1 MNINFFAT
9 TFGLIGWVGD
19 KILKKIF
26 SFLVFVDSVIYNFIR
41 YVYEIFIT
49 LTKVNLFGVEDYK
62 ELVNRIYVILG
73 LIMLFILAYSLL
85 KAVINPDNF
94 AKGELSFPK
103 LIQNVVVSL
112 VIIAFLPTVFELAFN
127 VQNSLLN
134 KGTVSSLILGTNT
147 SSNDSDKKTY
157 SLNNAGNL
165 FAYETFKG
173 FYGPDSAKCQDLG
186 ETDEDKCRDA
196 IEANNTTLG
205 EVDRLVNPDSDEQ
218 RGESFA
224 QYMKFSELAADGDA
238 GFHYYFPLS
247 TIAGIYVL
255 YLMINFCFDIALRS
269 VKLAFYQI
277 IAPIPVICRVIPGGK
292 LKDVFSKWLQ
302 QVIGL
307 FIEVFVRIG
316 AMSFGVLMLNLL
328 KDNLSKIDTNTLTFT
343 QTGLLYAF
351 IVMAM
356 VMFIKKIPEV
366 LSKIFPFDT
375 SGMKLGIRERLA
387 AGGGLMAGAA
397 LGTGVGLMAKKI
409 AATGQNVR
417 NAKGIGGKAK
427 ALGAGVITGGAAV
440 ATGMLRG
447 GYKARG
453 AKNFTDMRK
462 ASAGGVDA
470 TMKTGEKIKGT
481 VDKYKAE
488 GKILPGVPGAFQNAG
503 VIASGFISDKW
514 GGVKSY
520 LGIGDSF
527 DALQG
532 EKNTYKPFLDEDD
545 KVGNNADDLITR
557 EAISQNAALTL
568 ASGGPYMSL
577 DAMHEHLD
585 IMRKSNVQSLIGRS
599 VKDFDGNE
607 MVINSELDYSNYL
620 ANLKNQLSTSE
631 RNLKKYLKVYAF
643 QENGLEKM
651 QTNIDKKLGKYQA
664 LHSDEILKS
673 VAQNTG
679 IVASAGSPC
688 IRSLDDM
695 KMELDTIS
703 FNSVN
708 GKTVKDF
715 NGNDVVINDQSQYN
729 DYINKL
735 QTQYNDAKD
744 KVTNYLNTQAMK
756 DAQLNFGG
764 GDKQRW
770 NKIVS
775 SQANVNNLLK
785 ENLSAIAAL
794 YEKYMP
800 AGTTPL
806 TELSGPDAFDAF
818 DNLITMMK
826 NRNIDIDAE
835 FEKLQRA
842 NKSGGNDN
850 K

>member
-1 MNINFFAT
+1 MNINFFAS

-19 KILKKIF
+19 KILEKIF

-375 SGMKLGIRERLA
+375 SGMKLGIREKLA

-427 ALGAGVITGGAAV
+427 ALGAGVVTGGAAV

-470 TMKTGEKIKGT
+470 TMQTGEKIKGT
-481 VDKYKAE
+481 VDRYKAE
-488 GKILPGVPGAFQNAG
+488 GKILPGITGAPHNAG
-503 VIASGFISDKW
+503 VIIGGFVGDKW
-514 GGVKSY
+514 DKAKTY
-520 LGIGDSF
+520 LGLSDGIQALQEEQSVIQEGMNFKKKLFDLVADDSKVLTYQGLKKNAQEKDIDSYIKNIETEISALGFTQKDSQGYFKILANGNKEYYKDAQGNLIKDLTYTATLRKTAEIQQYDDAIKAASLMVIHDKLENDDGRFKAVLEASEVYKKQNAGNPNISELSKWENLDATQYQALQDALSSNDAQSIKRVLDAFEGDSS
-527 DALQG
+527 AQQQLG
-532 EKNTYKPFLDEDD
+532 
-545 KVGNNADDLITR
+545 
-557 EAISQNAALTL
+557 
-568 ASGGPYMSL
+568 
-577 DAMHEHLD
+577 
-585 IMRKSNVQSLIGRS
+585 
-599 VKDFDGNE
+599 
-607 MVINSELDYSNYL
+607 INSLGIM
-620 ANLKNQLSTSE
+620 
-631 RNLKKYLKVYAF
+631 
-643 QENGLEKM
+643 EN
-651 QTNIDKKLGKYQA
+651 DKKLK
-664 LHSDEILKS
+664 KS
-673 VAQNTG
+673 
-679 IVASAGSPC
+679 
-688 IRSLDDM
+688 
-695 KMELDTIS
+695 
-703 FNSVN
+703 
-708 GKTVKDF
+708 
-715 NGNDVVINDQSQYN
+715 NGNIEYEIS
-729 DYINKL
+729 
-735 QTQYNDAKD
+735 
-744 KVTNYLNTQAMK
+744 
-756 DAQLNFGG
+756 
-764 GDKQRW
+764 
-770 NKIVS
+770 KIV
-775 SQANVNNLLK
+775 Q
-785 ENLSAIAAL
+785 
-794 YEKYMP
+794 EKKKQD
-800 AGTTPL
+800 
-806 TELSGPDAFDAF
+806 S
-818 DNLITMMK
+818 
-826 NRNIDIDAE
+826 
-835 FEKLQRA
+835 
-842 NKSGGNDN
+842 NK
-850 K
+850 

>member
-19 KILKKIF
+19 KILEKIF

-196 IEANNTTLG
+196 IKANGTTLG

-292 LKDVFSKWLQ
+292 LKDVFSKWVQ

-328 KDNLSKIDTNTLTFT
+328 KDNLSKIDTNALSFT

-375 SGMKLGIRERLA
+375 SGMKLGIREKLA

-417 NAKGIGGKAK
+417 NAKGIGGKVK
-427 ALGAGVITGGAAV
+427 ALGAGVVTGGAAV

-470 TMKTGEKIKGT
+470 TMQTGEKIKGT
-481 VDKYKAE
+481 VDRYKAE
-488 GKILPGVPGAFQNAG
+488 GKILPGITGAPHNAG
-503 VIASGFISDKW
+503 VIIGGFVGDKW
-514 GGVKSY
+514 DKAKTY
-520 LGIGDSF
+520 LGLSAGIQALQEEQSVIQEGMNFKKKLFDLVADDSKVLTYQGLKKNAQEKDIDSYIKNIETEISTLGFTQKDAQGYFKIATNGNKEYYKDAQGNLIKDLTSIATLRKTAEIQKYDDAIKLASLEVIHDKLEKGDGRFRAILEETEVYKKQNAGNPNILGLSKWGNLDVNQYRALQDALLSNDAQSIKRVLEAFEGDSS
-527 DALQG
+527 AQQQLG
-532 EKNTYKPFLDEDD
+532 
-545 KVGNNADDLITR
+545 
-557 EAISQNAALTL
+557 
-568 ASGGPYMSL
+568 
-577 DAMHEHLD
+577 
-585 IMRKSNVQSLIGRS
+585 
-599 VKDFDGNE
+599 
-607 MVINSELDYSNYL
+607 INSLGIM
-620 ANLKNQLSTSE
+620 
-631 RNLKKYLKVYAF
+631 
-643 QENGLEKM
+643 EN
-651 QTNIDKKLGKYQA
+651 DKKLKKSNGDIQVEIGKMIKEKKKQD
-664 LHSDEILKS
+664 S
-673 VAQNTG
+673 
-679 IVASAGSPC
+679 
-688 IRSLDDM
+688 
-695 KMELDTIS
+695 
-703 FNSVN
+703 
-708 GKTVKDF
+708 
-715 NGNDVVINDQSQYN
+715 
-729 DYINKL
+729 NK
-735 QTQYNDAKD
+735 
-744 KVTNYLNTQAMK
+744 
-756 DAQLNFGG
+756 
-764 GDKQRW
+764 
-770 NKIVS
+770 
-775 SQANVNNLLK
+775 
-785 ENLSAIAAL
+785 
-794 YEKYMP
+794 
-800 AGTTPL
+800 
-806 TELSGPDAFDAF
+806 
-818 DNLITMMK
+818 
-826 NRNIDIDAE
+826 
-835 FEKLQRA
+835 
-842 NKSGGNDN
+842 
-850 K
+850 

>member
-1 MNINFFAT
+1 MDTVVKYAYALF
-9 TFGLIGWVGD
+9 
-19 KILKKIF
+19 LK
-26 SFLVFVDSVIYNFIR
+26 LDSVIYNFIR
-41 YVYEIFIT
+41 YIYSIFLD
-49 LTKVNLFGVEDYK
+49 LTKINLFGMDDYNDI
-62 ELVNRIYVILG
+62 VARIYIILG
-73 LIMLFILAYSLL
+73 LVMLFVLAYSLL

-94 AKGELSFPK
+94 AKGETSFPK

-112 VIIAFLPTVFELAFN
+112 VIIAMLPTIFGLAFN
-127 VQNSLLN
+127 VQSALLN
-134 KGTVSSLILGTNT
+134 QGTLTKIILSNDNEDGEKIMNEGGNEMSFYVFQAFFGPDESKCDDAEDCSKEKIESSVGTLAEVDEKVLNGASFGLYSNFADEVSSDDGKIN
-147 SSNDSDKKTY
+147 Y
-157 SLNNAGNL
+157 S
-165 FAYETFKG
+165 
-173 FYGPDSAKCQDLG
+173 
-186 ETDEDKCRDA
+186 
-196 IEANNTTLG
+196 
-205 EVDRLVNPDSDEQ
+205 
-218 RGESFA
+218 
-224 QYMKFSELAADGDA
+224 
-238 GFHYYFPLS
+238 FPLS
-247 TIAGIYVL
+247 TIAGIFVL
-255 YLMINFCFDIALRS
+255 WVLLNFCFDMALRTI
-269 VKLAFYQI
+269 KLAFYQI

-292 LKDVFSKWLQ
+292 LKDVFSKWVQ
-302 QVIGL
+302 QVISL
-307 FIEVFVRIG
+307 FLEVFIRIG
-316 AMSFGVLMLNLL
+316 SIAFGVKMINIIVNKFNDGTFNDSLASNGTF
-328 KDNLSKIDTNTLTFT
+328 STTLIKA
-343 QTGLLYAF
+343 L
-351 IVMAM
+351 IIMAL
-356 VMFIKKIPEV
+356 VMFIKKAPE
-366 LSKIFPFDT
+366 LITKLFGLDT
-375 SGMKLGIRERLA
+375 GGMKLGLREKLA
-387 AGGGLMAGAA
+387 AGGGLMAASAIGS
-397 LGTGVGLMAKKI
+397 GVGLLAKK
-409 AATGQNVR
+409 AVATGQNVR
-417 NAKGIGGKAK
+417 NAKSFGGKVK
-427 ALGAGVITGGAAV
+427 ALGAGVVTGGAAV

-453 AKNFTDMRK
+453 AKNFTDVRK
-462 ASAGGVDA
+462 ASTGGVDA
-470 TMKTGEKIKGT
+470 TMQTGEKIRGT
-481 VDKYKAE
+481 VDRYKAE
-488 GKILPGVPGAFQNAG
+488 GKILPGVPGAFHNVG
-503 VIASGFISDKW
+503 VIASGFASDKW

-520 LGIGDSF
+520 LGLGDSF

-532 EKNTYKPFLDEDD
+532 EKNTYKPFLGEDD

-651 QTNIDKKLGKYQA
+651 QINIAEKLENYQA
-664 LHSDEILKS
+664 SHRDEILKS
-673 VAQNTG
+673 VAQNTS

-703 FNSVN
+703 FNAVN

-715 NGNDVVINDQSQYN
+715 NGNDIVINNQAQYN

-744 KVTNYLNTQAMK
+744 KVSNYLNTQAMEG
-756 DAQLNFGG
+756 AQLNFGG
-764 GDKQRW
+764 GDMQRW

-785 ENLSAIAAL
+785 ENLSVIAAL

-800 AGTTPL
+800 AGTPPL

>member
-19 KILKKIF
+19 KILEKIF

-196 IEANNTTLG
+196 IEANGTTLG

-224 QYMKFSELAADGDA
+224 QYMKFSELAADGYA

-328 KDNLSKIDTNTLTFT
+328 KDNLSKIDTNALSFT

-375 SGMKLGIRERLA
+375 SGMKLGIREKLA

-427 ALGAGVITGGAAV
+427 ALGAGVVTGGAAV

-470 TMKTGEKIKGT
+470 TMQTGEKIKGT
-481 VDKYKAE
+481 VDRYKAE
-488 GKILPGVPGAFQNAG
+488 GKILPGITAAPQNAG
-503 VIASGFISDKW
+503 VIIGGFVGDKW
-514 GGVKSY
+514 DKAKTY
-520 LGIGDSF
+520 LGLSDGIQALQEEQSVIQEGMNFKKKLFDLVADDSKVLTYQGLKKNAQEKDIDSYIKNIETEISALGFTQKDSQGYFKILANGNKEYYKDAQGNLIKDLTYTATLRKTAEIQQYDDAIKAASLMVIHDKLENDDGRFKAVLEASEVYKKQNAGNPNISELSKWENLDATQYQALQDALSSNDAQSIKRVLDAFEGDSS
-527 DALQG
+527 AQQQLG
-532 EKNTYKPFLDEDD
+532 
-545 KVGNNADDLITR
+545 
-557 EAISQNAALTL
+557 
-568 ASGGPYMSL
+568 
-577 DAMHEHLD
+577 
-585 IMRKSNVQSLIGRS
+585 
-599 VKDFDGNE
+599 
-607 MVINSELDYSNYL
+607 INSLGIM
-620 ANLKNQLSTSE
+620 
-631 RNLKKYLKVYAF
+631 
-643 QENGLEKM
+643 EN
-651 QTNIDKKLGKYQA
+651 DKKLK
-664 LHSDEILKS
+664 KS
-673 VAQNTG
+673 
-679 IVASAGSPC
+679 
-688 IRSLDDM
+688 
-695 KMELDTIS
+695 
-703 FNSVN
+703 
-708 GKTVKDF
+708 
-715 NGNDVVINDQSQYN
+715 NGNIEYEISKMVQEKKKQDS
-729 DYINKL
+729 NK
-735 QTQYNDAKD
+735 
-744 KVTNYLNTQAMK
+744 
-756 DAQLNFGG
+756 
-764 GDKQRW
+764 
-770 NKIVS
+770 
-775 SQANVNNLLK
+775 
-785 ENLSAIAAL
+785 
-794 YEKYMP
+794 
-800 AGTTPL
+800 
-806 TELSGPDAFDAF
+806 
-818 DNLITMMK
+818 
-826 NRNIDIDAE
+826 
-835 FEKLQRA
+835 
-842 NKSGGNDN
+842 
-850 K
+850 